1 MSATITNITTNPD
14 TGMTTFV
21 YNGTQY
27 SMQSTALDIVGNY
40 IAPSTTD
47 MQAYAQKMEAA
58 KTMAS
63 MGSTSGG
70 KRSRKSRKSRKSKKS
85 RKTKKSRKSKK
96 SRKARR

>member
-1 MSATITNITTNPD
+1 MSATITNTITNPD

-27 SMQSTALDIVGNY
+27 SMPSALDIVGNS
-40 IAPSTTD
+40 IPPLITD
-47 MQAYAQKMEAA
+47 MQAYAQKMDAA
-58 KTMAS
+58 NTMAS